1 MKTIFVVL
9 PFGTENYAEIAC
21 NIAHDAELRFDTY
34 LQVISPLTPARN
46 LLMREDTSP
55 INFLFYSLSYMLEAD
70 VVVFPYDWQGDREC
84 SLLHAIALAYGLNI
98 LDMKEPVGKLLKG
111 SGNINSCPFC
121 KSSDLILR
129 KLSNGE
135 GYAMHCNN
143 CGATGSIMDTAQK
156 AVDAWNKGDAK
167 HV

>member
-1 MKTIFVVL
+1 MKKIFVVL
-9 PFGTENYAEIAC
+9 PFETENYVEVSC
-21 NIAHDAELRFDTY
+21 NVAHDAELLLDTY
-34 LQVISPLTPARN
+34 LHITPDPMFSSLLSRNNGNTPLY
-46 LLMREDTSP
+46 
-55 INFLFYSLSYMLEAD
+55 FLYQSLGYILSAD
-70 VVVFPYDWQGDREC
+70 IVVFAYGWKGDREC
-84 SLLHAIALAYGLNI
+84 SLLHAIAVAYGLNI
-98 LDMKEPVGKLLKG
+98 LDVEEPVGKLLKG